1 MSPPTETPSRLDSG
15 CYLMGDVHLALLW
28 HQHQPYY
35 REGPNGR
42 YAMPWVRL
50 HGIKDYYGMAWL
62 AQQHPDVHMTFNMV
76 PSLLIQLEDYA
87 SGDVDEP
94 HLNLTV
100 KPARDLEEHEVH
112 FILNEFFSAN
122 RDTMIWPH
130 ERYRELLLKRRFGH
144 RSAEQVVSDFG
155 RQDVLD
161 LQVWGTLAWFFPQ
174 LLWED
179 PVLRELV
186 AKGRDFTEE
195 DKAALLARQREVLA
209 SVALMYRELQ
219 DRGGV
224 ELSVSPFYHPIL
236 PLLCDMERAREG
248 IPGLPMPR
256 VRSHMAEDAR
266 AQVARAAEAYWV
278 FFGRA
283 PRGMWP
289 SEGAVS
295 PEMAPIVAEA
305 GIKWIATD
313 EGILCRSLGCGL
325 HRDAAGHVEEWETLY
340 QPYRVPAGGPELSI
354 IFRDHYISDLL
365 GFQYYNMPAEEA
377 AADFAARLGHLAS
390 RIGSK
395 DVLVPVI
402 LDGENAWEFY
412 RDSGIHFLRAL
423 YDRLAAT
430 PRVRTTTVSAYLE
443 EHPPQ
448 SSVPRLFSGSWINSD
463 FGVWIGHEE
472 DRRGWEL
479 LAQTREHLL
488 ARSEGQPTTPELQ
501 QAWEEIYVA
510 EGSDWFWW
518 YGDDRSSMQDAE
530 FDRLFRTHLQNV
542 YRLLGEEP
550 PEVLDEP
557 IAHVAAA
564 PPYTEPTAFLE
575 LELDGQISHYFEWS
589 AAGVYERDHDGGV
602 MQKETPDRIR
612 EVHFGFGEH
621 DLYLRVDARELFA
634 DEMPGGGRL
643 VFCFTEP
650 RDIELEVCELTSG
663 QPRVRLDGRD
673 TRTGRAAAGQILEVT
688 CSFRELGFRPRET
701 ARFHVRLLDDGTVVE
716 RAPRAGT
723 IAFEVPT
730 KDFEREMW
738 HV

>member
-1 MSPPTETPSRLDSG
+1 
-15 CYLMGDVHLALLW
+15 MGDVHLALLW

-87 SGDVDEP
+87 SGEVDET
-94 HLNLTV
+94 HLNLTA
-100 KPARDLEEHEVH
+100 KPARELAEHEVL
-112 FILNEFFSAN
+112 FALNEFFTAH
-122 RDTMIWPH
+122 RETMVWPH
-130 ERYRELLLKRRFGH
+130 ERYRELLLKRRLGH
-144 RSAEQVVSDFG
+144 RAVEEVAGDFS
-155 RQDVLD
+155 RQDILD

-179 PVLRELV
+179 PVLKELA
-186 AKGRDFTEE
+186 AKGREFTED
-195 DKAALLARQREVLA
+195 DKAAMLARQQAVLG

-219 DRGGV
+219 DGGSV

-256 VRSHMAEDAR
+256 VRSQMAEDAR
-266 AQVARAAEAYWV
+266 TQVARATEAYWV
-278 FFGRA
+278 YFGRA

-289 SEGAVS
+289 SEGSVS

-305 GIKWIATD
+305 GIKWMATD

-325 HRDAAGHVEEWETLY
+325 HRDARGRLEEWETLY

-354 IFRDHYISDLL
+354 IFRDRYMSDLI
-365 GFQYYNMPAEEA
+365 GFQYYNMDPAA
-377 AADFAARLGHLAS
+377 AADDFAGRLADVAS
-390 RIGSK
+390 RNGDR

-412 RDSGIHFLRAL
+412 RDSGIHFLHAL
-423 YDRLAAT
+423 YDKLAST
-430 PRVRTTTVSAYLE
+430 PRVRTTTVSDYLE
-443 EHPPQ
+443 SHPPQ
-448 SSVPRLFSGSWINSD
+448 ASVPRLFSGSWINSD

-488 ARSEGQPTTPELQ
+488 ERSEGQPASPALQ
-501 QAWEEIYVA
+501 QAWEEIYIA

-557 IAHVAAA
+557 IAQVAAT
-564 PPYTEPTAFLE
+564 PPYTVPTGFLE
-575 LELDGQISHYFEWS
+575 LEVDGQVTEYFEWS
-589 AAGVYERDHDGGV
+589 AAGLYERDHDGGA
-602 MQKETPDRIR
+602 MQKQTPDVIR
-612 EVHFGFGEH
+612 AVYFGFSE
-621 DLYLRVDARELFA
+621 DELYVRVDTGEKIAEDVPEGA
-634 DEMPGGGRL
+634 RL

-650 RDIELEVCELTSG
+650 RDIQLEVCNLSG
-663 QPRVRLDGRD
+663 EAPLVRVGGRNA
-673 TRTGRAAAGQILEVT
+673 RTGRAAAGRILEVA
-688 CSFRELGFRPRET
+688 CSFRELGLRPRDG
-701 ARFHVRLLDDGTVVE
+701 ARFHVRLLDDGTVLE
-716 RAPRAGT
+716 RAPRAGA

-730 KDFEREMW
+730 EHFESEMW